1 MRCAIRGTAL
11 WDYPQE
17 YLVVIRDEKVSP
29 FVKFEKFLPLLC
41 FLLDSLTNKHCWA
54 WSFIINLWI
63 DFRTYKKKGILLS
76 ARQRSSNNLKPSKA
90 KVLDEDDALTLIMI
104 FLKVLCDMVSKIL
117 KLIYLSIMY

>member
-54 WSFIINLWI
+54 WIFIINLWI

-104 FLKVLCDMVSKIL
+104 FLKVLRYMVSKIL
-117 KLIYLSIMY
+117 KLIYLFIMY

>member
-29 FVKFEKFLPLLC
+29 FVKFEKFVPLLC
-41 FLLDSLTNKHCWA
+41 FLLDSLTNKHCSA

-63 DFRTYKKKGILLS
+63 DFRTYKKKRILLS

-104 FLKVLCDMVSKIL
+104 FLKVLRDMVSKIL

>member
-63 DFRTYKKKGILLS
+63 DFGTYKKKRILLS

-104 FLKVLCDMVSKIL
+104 FLKVLRDMVSKIL